1 MQHPRLTLLS
11 LSECCRAQAEG
22 GHHTVRC
29 LAGTVQRHPG
39 GPAGAGLAD
48 TDAPVCSS
56 SDGSSGGSVPGH
68 LRRASWQGC
77 WGLVAVPYP
86 APHARQP
93 SIPDPLPALCHRD
106 CLQAVPGVVAGKEN
120 ALAEDSR
127 VLAAAGLALEESCRQ
142 LEGLRQQ
149 KAAAEGGSG
158 GAAQKDGEPA
168 GLCCAVLYCVT
179 NAGCC
184 CSCAAASEPPG
195 G

>member
-1 MQHPRLTLLS
+1 MRQQRRQQWGLS
-11 LSECCRAQAEG
+11 AWALEKGWVA
-22 GHHTVRC
+22 
-29 LAGTVQRHPG
+29 
-39 GPAGAGLAD
+39 
-48 TDAPVCSS
+48 
-56 SDGSSGGSVPGH
+56 
-68 LRRASWQGC
+68 WQGC

-86 APHARQP
+86 SPHARQP
-93 SIPDPLPALCHRD
+93 SIPDPPLPASCHRD

-158 GAAQKDGEPA
+158 GTAQKDGEPA
-168 GLCCAVLYCVT
+168 GLCCAVLCYECRLLLQLRCSKRA
-179 NAGCC
+179 AGGL
-184 CSCAAASEPPG
+184 SLSPGVGASTPADYLPLLVACRAG